1 MERVKVFG
9 YDGRVCIIERAS
21 FFYVVLG
28 TESQLE
34 IRKAKES
41 YARAKGKDSRCE
53 CHLML
58 HI

>member
-1 MERVKVFG
+1 MYHRT
-9 YDGRVCIIERAS
+9 S
-21 FFYVVLG
+21 FFLLCMILG